1 MKRIVACK
9 DSLLIFRFFTRF
21 ISFGLMPFLL
31 IFLWIAVSCPHA
43 SAQIYKYKNEDG
55 VWIFTD
61 TPRELP
67 DDGVDIVDSIGS
79 RSSSGNGINL
89 SEQLSAALK
98 PANNIERAAL
108 SVLKI
113 KSPLGHGTGFFLTD
127 TGYIATN
134 KHVLQLTEQEKTER
148 KTVRSE
154 AEEKIKTG
162 KKTLTLEQEKL
173 ALFKKQVDEYAGK
186 ISSLDT
192 KRDREIARENYAVE
206 LKRYQS
212 WRTDLQKRQKE
223 FKTRISKY
231 RDQVRQ
237 EDYNASRSALK
248 ESFTIRLADN
258 STLSARLVHVSP
270 HLDLALLKLDGYTTP
285 YLGSANMA
293 AVAQGQQVYAI
304 GNPMTLKNSVSRGIM
319 SGRQGVFI
327 KTDAKIYPGNSGG
340 PLINAEGKV
349 LGINTFK
356 ELTHKF
362 EGLGFA
368 ISMDIVMGELG
379 YYLSK

>member
-1 MKRIVACK
+1 MQHFSSA
-9 DSLLIFRFFTRF
+9 STLTTGL
-21 ISFGLMPFLL
+21 ISFVLVSFLL
-31 IFLWIAVSCPHA
+31 CLFWFALSCPRAH
-43 SAQIYKYKNEDG
+43 AQIYKYKNEDG

-61 TPRELP
+61 TPIELP
-67 DDGVDIVDSIGS
+67 DHGVDIVDNVGS
-79 RSSSGNGINL
+79 TSSPGTGVNL
-89 SEQLSAALK
+89 SEQLSAELK
-98 PANNIERAAL
+98 PANEIERAAL
-108 SVLKI
+108 SVVKI

-154 AEEKIKTG
+154 AEEKITTA
-162 KKTLTLEQEKL
+162 KKNLALEQEKL
-173 ALFKKQVDEYAGK
+173 AVFKKQLDEYARK
-186 ISSLDT
+186 ISTLDS
-192 KRDREIARENYAVE
+192 KRDRELARENHAVE

-212 WRTDLQKRQKE
+212 WYSDFQKRQRE
-223 FKTRISKY
+223 LKTKVSAY

-248 ESFTIRLADN
+248 ERFTIRLADN
-258 STLSARLVHVSP
+258 SSLSARLVHVSP

-285 YLGSANMA
+285 YLRPAAGSTI
-293 AVAQGQQVYAI
+293 AQGQQVYAI
-304 GNPMTLKNSVSRGIM
+304 GNPMTLKNSVSKGVM

-327 KTDAKIYPGNSGG
+327 KTEAKIYPGNSGG
-340 PLINAEGKV
+340 PLINAEGNV
-349 LGINTFK
+349 IGINTFK

-368 ISMDIVMGELG
+368 LSMDTVMGELG
-379 YYLSK
+379 TYISK